1 MISDEQEAR
10 ILNMLDDGVPVKKI
24 ARDVDVSTF
33 TVHRVKHS
41 PRRLTAT
48 MFRRSIR
55 DGCGTVR
62 EQIVDDVPFCTKTTK
77 ALASVALDVIEL
89 NELAIIDHPLLKLL
103 ATRAEKALKGERNGG

>member
-10 ILNMLDDGVPVKKI
+10 ILNMLEDGVPVKQI

-33 TVHRVKHS
+33 TVHRVKQS

-48 MFRRSIR
+48 MFRRSIHEGDR
-55 DGCGTVR
+55 TVR
-62 EQIVDDVPFCTKTTK
+62 EQIISDVPFCPEKTK
-77 ALASVALDVIEL
+77 ALAAVALDVIEL

-103 ATRAEKALKGERNGG
+103 ATRAEKALKGERNGD